1 MTQQQSPVWFITG
14 CSTGFGKELAKL
26 VLARGWRAVVT
37 ARNPDRLT
45 GLVSGHKENALALQL
60 NVTDRAQIAQAVRQA
75 EERFGRIDVLVNNA
89 GYGYLAAVEEGE
101 DDQIRAMFE
110 TNFFGLV
117 ALTNAVLPG
126 MRKRRSGHIVNFSFL
141 DRRFGQLC
149 RYRLLSRHKIR
160 SGRPVGIAF
169 DRSRSSG
176 HQGTDRR
183 TGPVPHGLGRTLAA

>member
-1 MTQQQSPVWFITG
+1 MQRMENGMTQQQSPVWFITG

-89 GYGYLAAVEEGE
+89 GYGYLA
-101 DDQIRAMFE
+101 DLRSLQF
-110 TNFFGLV
+110 
-117 ALTNAVLPG
+117 
-126 MRKRRSGHIVNFSFL
+126 RRSLWSAGHQAQCISSVRQQCGCTAC
-141 DRRFGQLC
+141 DT
-149 RYRLLSRHKIR
+149 
-160 SGRPVGIAF
+160 
-169 DRSRSSG
+169 SRSTCEQE
-176 HQGTDRR
+176 HAHHPIIR
-183 TGPVPHGLGRTLAA
+183 TITTILHSRESRAC

>member
-1 MTQQQSPVWFITG
+1 MQRMENGMTQQQSPVWFITG

-89 GYGYLAAVEEGE
+89 GYGYLAAVEGGE
-101 DDQIRAMFE
+101 EKDIRAIFE
-110 TNFFGLV
+110 TNFFGL
-117 ALTNAVLPG
+117 
-126 MRKRRSGHIVNFSFL
+126 RSEERR
-141 DRRFGQLC
+141 
-149 RYRLLSRHKIR
+149 
-160 SGRPVGIAF
+160 VGKEC
-169 DRSRSSG
+169 RSRW
-176 HQGTDRR
+176 
-183 TGPVPHGLGRTLAA
+183 